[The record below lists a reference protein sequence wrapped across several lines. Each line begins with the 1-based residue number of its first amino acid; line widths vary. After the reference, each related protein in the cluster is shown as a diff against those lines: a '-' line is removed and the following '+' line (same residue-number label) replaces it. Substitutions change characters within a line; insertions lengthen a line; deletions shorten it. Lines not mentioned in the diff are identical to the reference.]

1 MDTIQKLV
9 ILGQGAAQEQELTAN
24 QTSRPACFTPQ
35 HITDPLISGDP
46 CGVLSGHPSMPPH
59 PTLPRAEPDAR
70 YTSHRNSLPSN
81 SKNSRKFL
89 PGGIHT
95 SPLPG
100 GSSIR
105 LLKVLQTNICEFDC
119 FYCEHRASR
128 DVPRTYV
135 SPEELARTFMML
147 HQKRLVEGL
156 FLSSGITKKIDTM
169 QERMVQTVEILRKK
183 YEFKG
188 YIHLKILPGAS
199 ANAMEQS
206 LMLADR
212 VSINM
217 EAPNPTRL
225 KKLTYMKDFIGMLS
239 QIKWIKDRKLDHPD
253 LIRAGTITQFVV
265 GGADESDQ
273 EILSTTE
280 RLYQDLDLRRAYFS
294 AFSPIPD
301 TPLENHLPT
310 PLIREHRLY
319 QADWLMR
326 FYGFKMHELVLDEA
340 GNLPLEQDPKQVWA
354 LAHPD
359 FFPLEVN
366 TAPYELLLRVPGIGL
381 ISAKRI
387 VAVRRSCSVTDIKQ
401 LTRLGVA
408 AKRAA
413 AFLLLKGRLQAT
425 ISPRKT
431 RIGPAQLDLWTQ
443 KVAR

>member
-1 MDTIQKLV
+1 MNTMQKLA
-9 ILGQGAAQEQELTAN
+9 ILGEGAAQEQELSAN
-24 QTSRPACFTPQ
+24 QSAPACFIPQ
-35 HITDPLISGDP
+35 RITDPYQ
-46 CGVLSGHPSMPPH
+46 H
-59 PTLPRAEPDAR
+59 
-70 YTSHRNSLPSN
+70 HRNPVM
-81 SKNSRKFL
+81 KGPDRFL

-100 GSSIR
+100 GGSIR

-135 SPEELARTFMML
+135 SPEELAQTFMML
-147 HQKRLVEGL
+147 HRKHLVEGL

-169 QERMVQTVEILRKK
+169 QERMVQTVEILRGK
-183 YEFKG
+183 YQFNG
-188 YIHLKILPGAS
+188 YIHLKILPGVS

-206 LMLADR
+206 LLLADR

-225 KKLTYMKDFIGMLS
+225 KKLSHMKDFIGMLG
-239 QIKWIKDRKLDHPD
+239 QLKWIKDRKLAHPN

-265 GGADESDQ
+265 GAADESDQ
-273 EILSTTE
+273 EILSASE
-280 RLYQDLDLRRAYFS
+280 RLYRDLNLRRAYFS

-310 PLIREHRLY
+310 PLLREHRLY

-326 FYGFKMHELVLDEA
+326 FYGFKMQELVLDEA
-340 GNLPLEQDPKQVWA
+340 GNLSLEQDPKQVWA

-366 TAPYELLLRVPGIGL
+366 TAPYELLLRVPGIGP

-387 VAVRRSCSVTDIKQ
+387 VTIRRSCSITDLHQ

-413 AFLLLKGRLQAT
+413 SFLLFKGRLPVAA
-425 ISPRKT
+425 SSKKT
-431 RIGPAQLDLWTQ
+431 RIRPAQLDLWSQ
-443 KVAR
+443 KMAR